1 MAGIYIH
8 IPFCK
13 QACHY
18 CNFHFSLT
26 LKRKNELID
35 ALLLEIAQRKVYLR
49 DEEINTIYIG
59 GGTPSLLD
67 YEDLCKIRDQIY
79 STFKKINLK
88 EFTLEANPDD
98 LSKGKIADIKKIGI
112 NRLSIG
118 IQSFHDEDLKYMNR
132 AHTASEAISSILRCQ
147 DAGIENLS
155 IDLIYGTPTM
165 NYAAW
170 LENINTALNTNVPHI
185 SAYALTVEPKTKLQ
199 SLIKKKL
206 IESPIDEQVSEQFFT
221 LIDKLEENKFEQY
234 EISNFCMNEMY
245 AIHNTSYWQ
254 GTHYLGIGPSAHSY
268 DGENRS
274 WNISNNNQY
283 INSIKENKSYIEIEH
298 LNFSNRVNEYIMT
311 SLRTKWGMDLQKITT
326 IFSQEVADEI
336 RNTLIQEIPSNYYTL
351 ENNIVKLTIEGKLM
365 ADGIASNL
373 FILI

>member
-132 AHTASEAISSILRCQ
+132 AHTASEAMSSILRCQ

>member
-132 AHTASEAISSILRCQ
+132 AHTASEAMSSILRCQ

-311 SLRTKWGMDLQKITT
+311 SLRTKWGIDLQKITT

>member
-132 AHTASEAISSILRCQ
+132 AHTASEAMSSILRCQ

-206 IESPIDEQVSEQFFT
+206 IESPIDEQVSQQFFT

>member
-132 AHTASEAISSILRCQ
+132 AHTASEAMSSILRCQ

-336 RNTLIQEIPSNYYTL
+336 RNTLIQETPSNYYTL

>member
-132 AHTASEAISSILRCQ
+132 AHTASEAMSSILRCQ

-170 LENINTALNTNVPHI
+170 LENIYTALNTNVPHI

>member
-132 AHTASEAISSILRCQ
+132 AHTASEAMSSILRCQ

-254 GTHYLGIGPSAHSY
+254 GTHYLGIGPSAHTY

>member
-170 LENINTALNTNVPHI
+170 LENIYTALNTNVPHI

>member
-1 MAGIYIH
+1 M
-8 IPFCK
+8 
-13 QACHY
+13 
-18 CNFHFSLT
+18 
-26 LKRKNELID
+26 
-35 ALLLEIAQRKVYLR
+35 
-49 DEEINTIYIG
+49 
-59 GGTPSLLD
+59 
-67 YEDLCKIRDQIY
+67 
-79 STFKKINLK
+79 
-88 EFTLEANPDD
+88 
-98 LSKGKIADIKKIGI
+98 
-112 NRLSIG
+112 
-118 IQSFHDEDLKYMNR
+118 
-132 AHTASEAISSILRCQ
+132 SSILRCQ

-170 LENINTALNTNVPHI
+170 LENIYTALNTNVPHI